1 LVAAGRGQAA
11 YGDPVAVWRPWAD
24 DVRGGVPLGCGHHTA
39 EEAPEALVARLR
51 DLLDG

>member
-1 LVAAGRGQAA
+1 LAAAGRGQAA

-24 DVRGGVPLGCGHHTA
+24 DVRGGVPLGCGHHMA
-39 EEAPEALVARLR
+39 EEALVARLR